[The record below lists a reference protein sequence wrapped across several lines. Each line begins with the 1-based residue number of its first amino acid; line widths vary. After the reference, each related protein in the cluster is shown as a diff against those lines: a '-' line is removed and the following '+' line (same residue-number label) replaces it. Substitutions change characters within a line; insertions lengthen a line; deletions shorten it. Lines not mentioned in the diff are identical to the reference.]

1 MSRKIAVIGT
11 GFVGAAY
18 GAALA
23 EYNNQVMCAD
33 INGGRIDACNAFC
46 ANPQDNRFPVYE
58 PGLEQL
64 VQTGHARGL
73 LSFTED
79 VQQAIWGS
87 DIVFIAV
94 GTPPQDPKS
103 EKSPADLG
111 YVKGAAHKIGKI
123 LKESGKY
130 LIVVNKSTV
139 PVKTAQMV
147 EEILAQYVDPSKFD
161 VVSNPE
167 FLAEGTAVAD
177 CKKPSRIVV
186 GTRNPDVVDV
196 FRDLYGP
203 FIENAPHKLFAMSP
217 ESAELTKYFSNTYL
231 AMQVVLTNAFANFSR
246 LMGGDWYDQIRPAIA
261 ADPRIGRFLYPGLG
275 YGGSCFGKDVAELLN
290 MMKKGRLNSAHWKLL
305 DLGIDQNRHQKLELN
320 RRLADILQTQEFP
333 GHRVA
338 VWGTAFKPRTN
349 DFRDAASLSVI
360 PDLLRRGAIVR
371 MHDPKVDH
379 GEFVATLQEMGVD
392 TTRLTHHTDE
402 YEAARDAN
410 SLMILTEWRQ
420 YRTPKYDA
428 LAHVM
433 AFPRIFDGKDILKP
447 KDLIEQGFN
456 CYAIGRP
463 DIVI

>member
-290 MMKKGRLNSAHWKLL
+290 MMKKGRLNSAHWKL
-305 DLGIDQNRHQKLELN
+305 
-320 RRLADILQTQEFP
+320 
-333 GHRVA
+333 
-338 VWGTAFKPRTN
+338 
-349 DFRDAASLSVI
+349 
-360 PDLLRRGAIVR
+360 
-371 MHDPKVDH
+371 
-379 GEFVATLQEMGVD
+379 
-392 TTRLTHHTDE
+392 
-402 YEAARDAN
+402 
-410 SLMILTEWRQ
+410 
-420 YRTPKYDA
+420 
-428 LAHVM
+428 
-433 AFPRIFDGKDILKP
+433 
-447 KDLIEQGFN
+447 
-456 CYAIGRP
+456 
-463 DIVI
+463 